1 MALPALR
8 PLSVGEI
15 LDVSFQ
21 LYRRHFAALAMVA
34 LICSGLPVLLSLYIE
49 ASGGILQH
57 VWLTLA
63 YYGIFVV
70 LSAIATAAT
79 VFIVSESYL
88 GRPLSAA
95 EALSRAA
102 PLLWRVI
109 ACSVLTGVLVMV
121 GFLFFVIPG
130 FVVVCGVILAF
141 PVLVL
146 EPGTTANGALS
157 RSWAL
162 TRGSRWRIFGMLV
175 TIFLLLYIPIVALTA
190 LAALVFAELT
200 HAIKQVFATTVAWP
214 PARTFL
220 GACLVI
226 GLTYLVGDRAY
237 LGLSIPLITGAL
249 AGGAGIAAGA
259 FALQWLEFQFVV
271 RTHATETYMVLL
283 AVAFLG
289 LGIYVGSRLFRR
301 PAAGPFVPNTQ
312 VRDTLKVSDREFEV
326 LTLLAEGR
334 SNKEIARQLDV
345 SPNTVKTHVAS
356 LFDKLEA
363 KRRTEAISRARELG
377 MIR

>member
-34 LICSGLPVLLSLYIE
+34 LVCSGLPVLLSLFIE
-49 ASGGILQH
+49 ASGGMLQH

-109 ACSVLTGVLVMV
+109 TCSVLTGLLVMV
-121 GFLFFVIPG
+121 GFLLFVIPG
-130 FVVVCGVILAF
+130 IVLVCGVILAF
-141 PVLVL
+141 PALVL
-146 EPGTTANGALS
+146 EPGTTASGALS

-175 TIFLLLYIPIVALTA
+175 TLFLLLYIPIVALTA
-190 LAALVFAELT
+190 LAALVLPDA
-200 HAIKQVFATTVAWP
+200 AP
-214 PARTFL
+214 
-220 GACLVI
+220 GAAMTGGIVGLV
-226 GLTYLVGDRAY
+226 
-237 LGLSIPLITGAL
+237 L
-249 AGGAGIAAGA
+249 AGV
-259 FALQWLEFQFVV
+259 LQLFLYPLFYCVLTVSYYDLRV
-271 RTHATETYMVLL
+271 RKEGFDL
-283 AVAFLG
+283 
-289 LGIYVGSRLFRR
+289 
-301 PAAGPFVPNTQ
+301 
-312 VRDTLKVSDREFEV
+312 EV
-326 LTLLAEGR
+326 LAQTLQTA
-334 SNKEIARQLDV
+334 
-345 SPNTVKTHVAS
+345 
-356 LFDKLEA
+356 
-363 KRRTEAISRARELG
+363 
-377 MIR
+377 

>member
-34 LICSGLPVLLSLYIE
+34 LVCSGLPVLLSLFIE
-49 ASGGILQH
+49 ASGGMLQH

-109 ACSVLTGVLVMV
+109 TCSVLTGLLVMV
-121 GFLFFVIPG
+121 GFLLFVIPG
-130 FVVVCGVILAF
+130 IVLVCGVILAF

-146 EPGTTANGALS
+146 EPGTTASGALS

-175 TIFLLLYIPIVALTA
+175 TLFLLLYIPIVALTA
-190 LAALVFAELT
+190 LAALVLPDA
-200 HAIKQVFATTVAWP
+200 AP
-214 PARTFL
+214 
-220 GACLVI
+220 GAAMTGGIVGLV
-226 GLTYLVGDRAY
+226 
-237 LGLSIPLITGAL
+237 L
-249 AGGAGIAAGA
+249 AGV
-259 FALQWLEFQFVV
+259 LQLFLYPLFYCVLTVSYYDLRV
-271 RTHATETYMVLL
+271 RKEGFDL
-283 AVAFLG
+283 
-289 LGIYVGSRLFRR
+289 
-301 PAAGPFVPNTQ
+301 
-312 VRDTLKVSDREFEV
+312 EV
-326 LTLLAEGR
+326 LA
-334 SNKEIARQLDV
+334 Q
-345 SPNTVKTHVAS
+345 S
-356 LFDKLEA
+356 LQTA
-363 KRRTEAISRARELG
+363 
-377 MIR
+377 